1 MMDRRTFTPP
11 DDKPPPLAK
20 RTPVDEYDRC
30 RECGT
35 DEGQPC
41 YDSQDRPMASVCQGR
56 TLSSRGSLDRE
67 TRKKYKQKKA
77 RTGKTKPPNQC
88 GACGVDVVKPR
99 LWCWRKACQD
109 VALAK
114 WRATAAPKAMP
125 VYRMKCNHCRCTYET
140 TSATASRST
149 DPHCFQPACRNVY
162 RANISRRSKKK
173 KATP

>member
-1 MMDRRTFTPP
+1 MTSLTRRTAVPP
-11 DDKPPPLAK
+11 DDNPPAPAK
-20 RTPVDEYDRC
+20 RTPVTSYARC
-30 RECGT
+30 LDCGT

-67 TRKKYKQKKA
+67 TRKKYKQKKS
-77 RTGKTKPPNQC
+77 TKAPNQC
-88 GACGVDVVKPR
+88 GACGIDVAKPR

-125 VYRMKCNHCRCTYET
+125 VYKMRCNNCRCTYET

-149 DPHCFQPACRNVY
+149 DPHCFKPECRNVY

-173 KATP
+173 KARRD